1 MAETTMSK
9 STILTDFTTN
19 EKVEITDSND
29 YLTVYC
35 YVNCDENSPDTIKNT
50 RGVILDKQGNIVMR
64 SFPYTHEY
72 NHLETIPV
80 RNRLQTIPDNI
91 DDFSFYNSQEGS
103 LIRMFFYNDSW
114 YVSTHKKLN
123 AFSSFWSSKTSFGT
137 YFETALEK
145 EKSTNPYF
153 QNLDTTN
160 VSFLDGFKSTLN
172 PSNQY
177 VFLITNSEENRIV
190 CRADIKVFHIC
201 TLIDGKCNFEDDI
214 HIPKPEKL
222 SFSSIDEVMK
232 YVETINIDVFQG
244 VIVFKNE
251 NPFNHFKI
259 LNQKYQALFA
269 VRGNEPSIKFRYL
282 QLRNSSP
289 EQTHQLLQL
298 YPSCDFS
305 EIERVIKGI
314 EVLLYQ
320 SYVQRFIKKMYV
332 VLPKEEFVV
341 ISELHKLYITHR
353 TPINLNAVSRVL
365 NNSSAVQMNRM
376 TKRFKNELKKDSVVL
391 PAVIENYTYESLFHI
406 TFNK

>member
-1 MAETTMSK
+1 MATTMSK
-9 STILTDFTTN
+9 SIILTDFTTTN
-19 EKVEITDSND
+19 EKVEITDSNED
-29 YLTVYC
+29 LTVYC
-35 YVNCDENSPDTIKNT
+35 YVNCDENSPENIKNT
-50 RGVILDKQGNIVMR
+50 RGVILDKQGNLVMR
-64 SFPYTHEY
+64 SFPYTKEY
-72 NHLETIPV
+72 NHLENV
-80 RNRLQTIPDNI
+80 HVNI
-91 DDFSFYNSQEGS
+91 HDYSFYNSQEGS
-103 LIRMFFYNDSW
+103 LIRMFFHNNSW

-123 AFSSFWSSKTSFGT
+123 AFSSFWSSKTSFGS

-145 EKSTNPYF
+145 EKSTNPFF
-153 QNLDTTN
+153 QHIDNSSN

-190 CRADIKVFHIC
+190 CKADDKVFHIC
-201 TLIDGKCNFEDDI
+201 TLIDGQCNFEDDI

-222 SFSSIDEVMK
+222 SFSSIEDVMK

-244 VIVFKNE
+244 VIAFNNE

-259 LNQKYQALFA
+259 LNQTYQALFA

-289 EQTHQLLQL
+289 EQTRQLLEL

-305 EIERVIKGI
+305 DIERIIKGI

-341 ISELHKLYITHR
+341 ISELHKLYITNR
-353 TPINLNAVSRVL
+353 TPINLNTVSRVL

-391 PAVIENYTYESLFHI
+391 PAVIESYTYESLFHI
-406 TFNK
+406 TFK